1 MVYFA
6 YKINEQRVRQQDA
19 FAASGDKTHFRHRE
33 VRWEGLIMISKQT
46 MTDFWGKKWD
56 KSATSPLHQPV
67 VHLRFEI
74 WTPTS
79 FLVYTDNIYV
89 YIWKDRQKYW
99 VRIEI
104 DLKFIHTDL
113 YQNDP

>member
-46 MTDFWGKKWD
+46 MTDF
-56 KSATSPLHQPV
+56 
-67 VHLRFEI
+67 
-74 WTPTS
+74 
-79 FLVYTDNIYV
+79 
-89 YIWKDRQKYW
+89 
-99 VRIEI
+99 
-104 DLKFIHTDL
+104 
-113 YQNDP
+113 